1 MVPIRLNWRRFPEG
15 EQAQFGDVVDLLQ
28 ALKENR
34 LDLVTYELNDLAG
47 SAASPDSPI
56 VMHLMNARDDVALDA
71 FQKRFG
77 PLTDPLVEGGNNS
90 WLTMNEARE
99 RFDLY
104 LRIAPPRPNRIGL
117 VNDLLASVS
126 LRPQVYFP
134 DGAQTPQIVLT
145 AESLYDFMLMEIA
158 TIHQVGAVVTAC
170 SHCRKLY
177 LTGPLTGRRSHAV
190 YCSDRCRVAAM
201 RARNAEKG

>member
-1 MVPIRLNWRRFPEG
+1 MVRIRLNWRRFPEG
-15 EQAQFGDVVDLLQ
+15 EQVQFNDPIEALQ
-28 ALKENR
+28 ALKDHR

-47 SAASPDSPI
+47 SAASPESPI
-56 VMHLMNARDDVALDA
+56 VMHLMNARDDAALDA
-71 FQKRFG
+71 FRKRFG
-77 PLTDPLVEGGNNS
+77 PLTDPLVEGGNS
-90 WLTMNEARE
+90 WLTMKEARE

-117 VNDLLASVS
+117 VNDLMASVS
-126 LRPQVYFP
+126 LRPQVHFL
-134 DGAQTPQIVLT
+134 DGAQTPQIVLM
-145 AESLYDFMLMEIA
+145 AESLYDFMLMEVA
-158 TIHQVGAVVTAC
+158 TIHQVGATVTDC